1 MDLNKLLS
9 TERQLPKVEKDY
21 YILEIN
27 NEEFKEND
35 INNSNQSQSNESTKT
50 TEYSSESGE
59 LISKYLYNKYKK
71 LHNKNNQKYAEK
83 NNIKENINNGGNNET
98 YSKSNKKSKT
108 KKIYKK
114 APKLEEY
121 KSECINKNNT
131 NINAPKIPFIYDIDF
146 EIDNIEKNSQKG
158 EINEYKKTS
167 RIPHEK
173 LAHLIINENLYK
185 MKNNLNYN
193 EILVT
198 QRVKHKFLTIIYF
211 SPKK

>member
-131 NINAPKIPFIYDIDF
+131 NINAPKIPFIYDIYF
-146 EIDNIEKNSQKG
+146 EINNI
-158 EINEYKKTS
+158 
-167 RIPHEK
+167 
-173 LAHLIINENLYK
+173 
-185 MKNNLNYN
+185 
-193 EILVT
+193 
-198 QRVKHKFLTIIYF
+198 
-211 SPKK
+211 